1 MPTLLWTPVHPLTH
15 TWASASKINAFPRL
29 PRLQL
34 WVKFSP
40 GTLVG
45 GVTEHSPPHHAS
57 ESLVFNLELVGGDK
71 EKKPGGRTKSPPLL

>member
-1 MPTLLWTPVHPLTH
+1 MPTLLWTPVHPLTRM
-15 TWASASKINAFPRL
+15 WASASKMNAFPKL

-45 GVTEHSPPHHAS
+45 GVTERSPHHAS
-57 ESLVFNLELVGGDK
+57 ESLVFNLELVGRGDRRK
-71 EKKPGGRTKSPPLL
+71 NLRREN